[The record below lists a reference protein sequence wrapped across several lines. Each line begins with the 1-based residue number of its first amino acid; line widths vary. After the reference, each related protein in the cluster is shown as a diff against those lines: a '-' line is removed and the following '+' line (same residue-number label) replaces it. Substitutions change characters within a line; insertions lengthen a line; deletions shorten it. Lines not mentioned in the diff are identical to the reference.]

1 MRIVLEQKN
10 STAVQNLL
18 YRGFS
23 LKYRVFFVCGVKMEI
38 NFSEK
43 CFVCGKNNVD
53 GLHLDIHRDDEK
65 LAAKAEIAVPSK
77 FCGWEG
83 IIHGGII
90 STLLDEIMAYAAFT
104 HDQKGVTGEIN
115 VRFRKPMPAE
125 KTVTV
130 EGFVESQKGRI
141 LYTAGKITLGGEL
154 IAEATAKMVRLD

>member
-1 MRIVLEQKN
+1 
-10 STAVQNLL
+10 
-18 YRGFS
+18 
-23 LKYRVFFVCGVKMEI
+23 MEV

-43 CFVCGKNNVD
+43 CFVCGKNNPD

-65 LAAKAEIAVPSK
+65 LCAEAEISVPDK

-104 HDQKGVTGEIN
+104 HDQKGVTGEIS
-115 VRFRKPMPAE
+115 VRFRKPMPSNR
-125 KTVTV
+125 KVKV
-130 EGFVESQKGRI
+130 EGCVESQKGRV
-141 LYTAGKITLGGEL
+141 LCTAGKITLDGVL